1 MNVGEML
8 DQLTVTAEQVNAE
21 TGDIIPADFR
31 IKNPTAFAEAFKD
44 LAKGGHT
51 KGYPLAW
58 AKTQDSFVCRPGEV
72 SIIHGLSSSGKTAW
86 LSHNTLYQL
95 QMCKVMVA
103 SLEMMPVLQLQRL
116 YAQKYGSPDI
126 VESNIPDFLNSLEN
140 LYIYDQGAS
149 TTLED
154 MIAMINWGVL
164 HDVEIFVIDS
174 LMKLSGVSEES
185 MESQKN
191 AMSVLADIAIEHQ
204 IHIFIVCHSK
214 KLMNDYDIPLA
225 NQISGSQHLRN
236 LASNI
241 ICVWRNKEK
250 HSKILNGD
258 ITAEDAKTIPD
269 AKVLVQK
276 QRNYFG
282 DDGEP
287 VWNFWFDGKSM
298 LYRERP

>member
-1 MNVGEML
+1 MNAGEMI
-8 DQLTVTAEQVNAE
+8 DQLTVTAKQVNEE
-21 TGDIIPADFR
+21 TGDIIPGEFR
-31 IKNPTAFAEAFKD
+31 IKNPTAFADQFKEH
-44 LAKGGHT
+44 AKGGHT

-58 AKTQDSFVCRPGEV
+58 AKTEESFVCRPGEV
-72 SIIHGLSSSGKTAW
+72 TIVHGLSSSGKTAW
-86 LSHNTLYQL
+86 LSHNTLYWL

-126 VESNIPDFLNSLEN
+126 VESNIPEFLNSLEN

-149 TTLED
+149 TALFD
-154 MIAMINWGVL
+154 MMAMIHWGVL
-164 HDVEIFVIDS
+164 HGVEIFVIDS
-174 LMKLSGVSEES
+174 LMKLSNVSEES

-191 AMSVLADIAIEHQ
+191 AMSILADLAIEYK
-204 IHIFIVCHSK
+204 IHIFIVCHSR

-241 ICVWRNKEK
+241 LCVWRNKEK

-269 AKVLVQK
+269 CKVLVQK

-282 DDGEP
+282 DNGEP

-298 LYRERP
+298 LYKERP